1 MKRILHNS
9 LLLLS
14 SFSIGM
20 SALIPTVTALA
31 EDSTRMEQVSS
42 KQFPETNANIETTSA
57 PIFSQE
63 AQLENSASEVL
74 SSTIS
79 ENEVSE
85 ESTSIY
91 GQNDVDSSNSSNERS
106 SLENSKVVQEIS
118 TTHQSMSRS
127 RFYSVGNQSG
137 IKDISNKDEVETAIK
152 QLLEN
157 TTSEEISELKNAK
170 SPSELAEK
178 LTSLSSKQARD
189 YRQIEYLEKLYLGM
203 TQEEQELLLSSLDSD
218 NPKDFQETLS
228 AIIEANRYKVE
239 YASLVQKI
247 LSVSSPE
254 DKLRLQNAST
264 VDEWLNIML
273 ELATKHDEKILKQ
286 NEANTSFKA
295 IIPLLAYPAWQ
306 LATLAIG
313 GTGILAGSAVLSKNR
328 SWTIPLPKIE
338 FPSIKKL
345 IIGTAATLA
354 LNAAIESRNIGAVRT
369 RTVGA
374 TVTNHSLNNFRGKI
388 LSRAAIGAA
397 TGVSAINAATLTFPE
412 RLPRVRFNGEGLKN
426 VNINELLQ
434 SAQKY
439 GGPFLP
445 IVRNIIEAKN
455 SADYS
460 NSKRAQEQA
469 KQQKY
474 YNEAAKNGYIVQ
486 KLDTVSSIAN
496 KLGVLKEQI
505 VNWNHLTSTNLQE
518 GARLKIGPN
527 SIPQEVT
534 NSLVRLKH
542 TVQNGESVYG
552 ISKKY
557 NISMESLIKLNDIK
571 NNLIHP
577 GQELLITEAAKEAS
591 SNAGTYIVEKGDY
604 LYKIAQKFN
613 TTVDNLKKWNGLKS
627 NWLRSGQELVTSS
640 AGAASASLSGYT
652 ITQGD
657 TLWGIAQRFETTVD
671 NLMKWNGLKDYLILP
686 NQKLVVNGLVA
697 AGVVT
702 VSDQVIKYTVQKND
716 TLWKISQIYKVPIS
730 RLNFLNNLNSSLILV
745 GQTLTIGNIT
755 TVTSKP
761 IIDSFPLLKQ
771 KPIITGQPK
780 VNEGKTTINGPIA
793 PDLATGKGVTTQP
806 GLPQFNGNIERF
818 PGMIS
823 GLAGTVLAS
832 KKLDQMT
839 NREIASLPSLEAI
852 RQALPAGWTLSNHN
866 GFVHVKDPQN
876 NYRLRIDQRD
886 RYTEYPHIHFLD
898 PSLPIDFQRDINGN
912 IVPDSSPEAHT
923 PWGGVFN

>member
-1 MKRILHNS
+1 
-9 LLLLS
+9 
-14 SFSIGM
+14 
-20 SALIPTVTALA
+20 
-31 EDSTRMEQVSS
+31 MEQVSS

-57 PIFSQE
+57 PLFSQE

-239 YASLVQKI
+239 YASLVEKI

-286 NEANTSFKA
+286 NEANTSFKS

-591 SNAGTYIVEKGDY
+591 SNAGTYIVEKGD
-604 LYKIAQKFN
+604 
-613 TTVDNLKKWNGLKS
+613 
-627 NWLRSGQELVTSS
+627 
-640 AGAASASLSGYT
+640 
-652 ITQGD
+652 
-657 TLWGIAQRFETTVD
+657 
-671 NLMKWNGLKDYLILP
+671 
-686 NQKLVVNGLVA
+686 
-697 AGVVT
+697 
-702 VSDQVIKYTVQKND
+702 
-716 TLWKISQIYKVPIS
+716 
-730 RLNFLNNLNSSLILV
+730 
-745 GQTLTIGNIT
+745 
-755 TVTSKP
+755 
-761 IIDSFPLLKQ
+761 
-771 KPIITGQPK
+771 
-780 VNEGKTTINGPIA
+780 
-793 PDLATGKGVTTQP
+793 
-806 GLPQFNGNIERF
+806 
-818 PGMIS
+818 
-823 GLAGTVLAS
+823 
-832 KKLDQMT
+832 
-839 NREIASLPSLEAI
+839 
-852 RQALPAGWTLSNHN
+852 
-866 GFVHVKDPQN
+866 
-876 NYRLRIDQRD
+876 
-886 RYTEYPHIHFLD
+886 
-898 PSLPIDFQRDINGN
+898 
-912 IVPDSSPEAHT
+912 
-923 PWGGVFN
+923 